1 MGAIYVHEL
10 NLILR
15 VFVFCKETCV
25 TNSLTSLNNRHNYSN
40 KRCKNVNWT
49 NTCVFCKQVCE
60 IRISFKIQYLSR
72 VFFNGVKGFFKDFA
86 THKLT
91 GSCVIVELLV

>member
-1 MGAIYVHEL
+1 MEKFMKRTKIRKVGEIYVHEL

-15 VFVFCKETCV
+15 VLVFCKETCV

-40 KRCKNVNWT
+40 KRCKNVNVNWT

-60 IRISFKIQYLSR
+60 IRISNQ
-72 VFFNGVKGFFKDFA
+72 N
-86 THKLT
+86 TP
-91 GSCVIVELLV
+91 IVPSTVL